1 MMTNVCLC
9 IQGDGIRVI
18 CVVSSICM
26 TGSPIRAVTG
36 FDVSGESLLRVHVSW
51 WLVLRVLNVFFFG
64 GGKCFDFINF

>member
-26 TGSPIRAVTG
+26 TGSPITAVTG
-36 FDVSGESLLRVHVSW
+36 FDVSGESCLLRVHVSW

-64 GGKCFDFINF
+64 GGKYTCTCV